1 MLINI
6 TCKYSLVDL
15 DIDPRKSKENILEL
29 IVNYFL
35 TDDSKN
41 RNIEDEIKEIY
52 DDLYE
57 YDGEDGEFAKNFPT
71 VDDLIADVISEIDSS
86 KHTTNE

>member
-1 MLINI
+1 V
-6 TCKYSLVDL
+6 KD
-15 DIDPRKSKENILEL
+15 
-29 IVNYFL
+29 FL
-35 TDDSKN
+35 TNDSEN
-41 RNIEDEIKEIY
+41 RDIETEIKEIY

-57 YDGEDGEFAKNFPT
+57 YSGEDGEFAKNFPT